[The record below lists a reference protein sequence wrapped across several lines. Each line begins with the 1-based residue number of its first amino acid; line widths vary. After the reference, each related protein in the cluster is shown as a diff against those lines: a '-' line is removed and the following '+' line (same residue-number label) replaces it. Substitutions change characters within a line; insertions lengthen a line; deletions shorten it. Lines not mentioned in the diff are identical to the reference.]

1 MSEIANSS
9 LDTAQEENT
18 TGGSS
23 NIYTSIRPSI
33 DTTASQAPIAPEDPE
48 KPPVRPMVD
57 ENSAAGKAGV
67 NAKED
72 WFLKSNCSDISTK
85 IFLMSMVL
93 TDLANLN
100 QRRLLE
106 RL

>member
-48 KPPVRPMVD
+48 
-57 ENSAAGKAGV
+57 NH
-67 NAKED
+67 
-72 WFLKSNCSDISTK
+72 L
-85 IFLMSMVL
+85 L
-93 TDLANLN
+93 DLW
-100 QRRLLE
+100 
-106 RL
+106 

>member
-1 MSEIANSS
+1 VW
-9 LDTAQEENT
+9 L
-18 TGGSS
+18 S

-57 ENSAAGKAGV
+57 ENTAGKAGV

-72 WFLKSNCSDISTK
+72 WFHK
-85 IFLMSMVL
+85 
-93 TDLANLN
+93 
-100 QRRLLE
+100 
-106 RL
+106 

>member
-9 LDTAQEENT
+9 LDTAVQENT
-18 TGGSS
+18 TGVAPVISTPPSG
-23 NIYTSIRPSI
+23 PSI

-48 KPPVRPMVD
+48 KPPVRPID

-72 WFLKSNCSDISTK
+72 WFLTRVTAPISALK
-85 IFLMSMVL
+85 IF
-93 TDLANLN
+93 
-100 QRRLLE
+100 
-106 RL
+106 

>member
-9 LDTAQEENT
+9 LDTAVQENT
-18 TGGSS
+18 TGVAPVISTPPSG
-23 NIYTSIRPSI
+23 PSI
-33 DTTASQAPIAPEDPE
+33 ATASQAPIAPEDPE

-72 WFLKSNCSDISTK
+72 WFLTRVTARISALK
-85 IFLMSMVL
+85 IF
-93 TDLANLN
+93 
-100 QRRLLE
+100 
-106 RL
+106 